1 MKGILK
7 KIITLL
13 VLVFVLIAAAG
24 YSLKATNPIDDK
36 DRLCNVDE
44 RMDIAQINK
53 RVIKSVSLQGD
64 GAVVDMELNNY
75 TFRKLLKYNLVKY
88 GKQDFEAYSFNLR
101 GDKLLVQAP
110 KKIGP
115 FDSQIDVWMSLGND
129 KDNMILS
136 VDKVKVGKIP
146 LPKSLV
152 DNKLDDMVSLGV
164 DRISTEKGKI
174 YISLNN
180 VDLGIEKIYIKD
192 SNLKLKLKITKDDI
206 RKIGIEIIDSLF
218 DF

>member
-24 YSLKATNPIDDK
+24 YSLKATDPIDDK

-44 RMDIAQINK
+44 RMDVAQINK
-53 RVIKSVSLQGD
+53 RVIKSVGLQGD
-64 GAVVDMELNNY
+64 GAIVDMELNNY

-180 VDLGIEKIYIKD
+180 VDLGIEKMYIKD

>member
-1 MKGILK
+1 MKGMLK

-180 VDLGIEKIYIKD
+180 VDLGIEKMYIKD

>member
-180 VDLGIEKIYIKD
+180 VDLGIEKMYIKD
-192 SNLKLKLKITKDDI
+192 SNLEIKLKVTKEDI
-206 RKIGIEIIDSLF
+206 KKIGVEIIDSLF

>member
-64 GAVVDMELNNY
+64 GAIVDMELNNY

-180 VDLGIEKIYIKD
+180 VDLGIEKMYIKD

>member
-24 YSLKATNPIDDK
+24 YSLKATDPIDDK

-44 RMDIAQINK
+44 RMDVAQINK
-53 RVIKSVSLQGD
+53 RVIKSVGLQGD

-101 GDKLLVQAP
+101 GDKLLVQVP
-110 KKIGP
+110 KKIGS
-115 FDSQIDVWMSLGND
+115 FDSQIDVLMSLGND

-152 DNKLDDMVSLGV
+152 DNKIDDMVSLGV

-174 YISLNN
+174 YINLNN

-192 SNLKLKLKITKDDI
+192 SNLEIKLKVTKEDI
-206 RKIGIEIIDSLF
+206 KKIGVEIIDSLF

>member
-24 YSLKATNPIDDK
+24 YSLKATDPIDDK

-44 RMDIAQINK
+44 RMDVAQINK
-53 RVIKSVSLQGD
+53 RVIKSVGLQGD

-101 GDKLLVQAP
+101 GDKLLVQVP

-115 FDSQIDVWMSLGND
+115 FDSQIDVLMSLGND

-180 VDLGIEKIYIKD
+180 VDLGIEKMYIKD

>member
-24 YSLKATNPIDDK
+24 YSLKATDPIDDK

-44 RMDIAQINK
+44 RMDVAQINK
-53 RVIKSVSLQGD
+53 RVIKSVGLQGD

-101 GDKLLVQAP
+101 GDKLLVQVP

-115 FDSQIDVWMSLGND
+115 FDSQIDVLMSLGND

>member
-7 KIITLL
+7 KIITRL

-24 YSLKATNPIDDK
+24 YSLKATDHIDDK

-44 RMDIAQINK
+44 RMDVAQINK
-53 RVIKSVSLQGD
+53 RVIKSVGLQGD

-101 GDKLLVQAP
+101 GDKLLVQVP
-110 KKIGP
+110 KKIAS
-115 FDSQIDVWMSLGND
+115 FDSQIDVLMSLGND

-152 DNKLDDMVSLGV
+152 DNKIDDMVSLGV

-174 YISLNN
+174 YINLNN

-192 SNLKLKLKITKDDI
+192 SNLEIKLKVTKEDI
-206 RKIGIEIIDSLF
+206 KKIGVEIIDSLF

>member
-24 YSLKATNPIDDK
+24 YSLKATNPINDK

-180 VDLGIEKIYIKD
+180 VDLGIEKMYIKD

>member
-24 YSLKATNPIDDK
+24 YSLKATDPIDDK

-44 RMDIAQINK
+44 RMDVAQINK
-53 RVIKSVSLQGD
+53 RVIKSVGLQGD

-180 VDLGIEKIYIKD
+180 VDLGIEKMYIKD

>member
-1 MKGILK
+1 MKGMLK

-44 RMDIAQINK
+44 RMDITQINK

-180 VDLGIEKIYIKD
+180 VDLGIEKMYIKD

>member
-180 VDLGIEKIYIKD
+180 VDLGIEKMYIKD

>member
-7 KIITLL
+7 RIITLL

-180 VDLGIEKIYIKD
+180 VDLGIEKMYIKD

>member
-7 KIITLL
+7 RIITLL

-64 GAVVDMELNNY
+64 GAIVDMELNNY

-180 VDLGIEKIYIKD
+180 VDLGIEKMYIKD